1 MVLIPFLRTNPHY
14 GTDSNIGA
22 SKASLPVGV
31 SYSNF
36 IYTLNPGAQIGVY
49 QKLSSRAGGEVLS
62 SDSY

>member
-1 MVLIPFLRTNPHY
+1 
-14 GTDSNIGA
+14 
-22 SKASLPVGV
+22 LPVGV